1 MSDDYYRVLE
11 VPRDATTE
19 DIRKAY
25 RRLALKWHPD
35 KNPDNKEVAEA
46 RFKEISE
53 AYEVLSDET
62 KRRQYDV
69 YGSGSFEKEFQ
80 SDGGTGVPRFHEGSY
95 CFTFRDPEELFR
107 EFFGS
112 SDPFQELLRNVHQG
126 GPGTQPRGSAVMAG
140 GFPVYQPNVGNILR
154 SGFLF
159 DLDDMLFGPS
169 VPGGMGRS
177 PGFQGVPT
185 QQMTTIRYVNGKRI
199 ETRTIIQDGVR
210 TVLSYE
216 DGTLVSRVVN
226 GVPQDVS
233 PEGGESGRDS
243 ARSGQDSRSRR
254 LSEQAFS
261 PTGQEMSSSSQQPDN
276 AMPSK
281 SPGSGSPKPSEEI
294 KKAYRKLCLR
304 WHPDKN
310 LDSKELAEYRF
321 RNISQAYQILS
332 DEKKR
337 KDYDYQC
344 ALIRSRMRNAP
355 RRPPSSSPFVT
366 LEEIIKGI
374 HRKPWDS
381 AAYGFKPPFTSR
393 KTAQSR
399 RGFGFSA
406 TFGMENPF
414 GEKRTVHRCTI
425 GKTRKVDEG
434 ALPTRQEHPPSVS
447 ETPRAR
453 AKVIELRS
461 TICDG
466 VRKICRYENGVKVS
480 TDAYEIPESKKAT
493 ISFRVAL

>member
-1 MSDDYYRVLE
+1 MLDFYKIL
-11 VPRDATTE
+11 
-19 DIRKAY
+19 
-25 RRLALKWHPD
+25 
-35 KNPDNKEVAEA
+35 
-46 RFKEISE
+46 
-53 AYEVLSDET
+53 
-62 KRRQYDV
+62 
-69 YGSGSFEKEFQ
+69 
-80 SDGGTGVPRFHEGSY
+80 GVSQ
-95 CFTFRDPEELFR
+95 T
-107 EFFGS
+107 
-112 SDPFQELLRNVHQG
+112 
-126 GPGTQPRGSAVMAG
+126 A
-140 GFPVYQPNVGNILR
+140 
-154 SGFLF
+154 
-159 DLDDMLFGPS
+159 S
-169 VPGGMGRS
+169 V
-177 PGFQGVPT
+177 
-185 QQMTTIRYVNGKRI
+185 
-199 ETRTIIQDGVR
+199 
-210 TVLSYE
+210 
-216 DGTLVSRVVN
+216 
-226 GVPQDVS
+226 
-233 PEGGESGRDS
+233 
-243 ARSGQDSRSRR
+243 
-254 LSEQAFS
+254 
-261 PTGQEMSSSSQQPDN
+261 
-276 AMPSK
+276 
-281 SPGSGSPKPSEEI
+281 EEI

-321 RNISQAYQILS
+321 RNISQAYRILS